1 MALIVDRRIINLSSN
16 HGTKQNGTYNS
27 SLTFAFPS
35 LVRREPDIAFI
46 EIGVVNCE
54 IPVSFYIIND
64 LNYELRFQWRDVST
78 GLYSADVDI
87 LLEKGNYTATTLIAE
102 IKAKMLAA
110 ISGFTTA
117 FLILSISKAT
127 GKLIWDLNPTGG
139 GQNVDGIRIYNSGS
153 TCFKILGGDETTP
166 YFEFFNTTDGTAI
179 TYPLNLLGIN
189 KINIQSNQIST
200 FNYDSGRSGFSNILA
215 SIEVDAPPY
224 GIILYKNTSLTYN
237 ILSAPDL
244 DSFTIDL
251 KDVDDNYINFN
262 SLDWSITLGMNLHK
276 TPPSF
281 SQSTF
286 SNILANTIHEPT
298 PDLIAPAPILQ
309 KSEDTPTIKN
319 DLDLLN
325 LPLR

>member
-16 HGTKQNGTYNS
+16 HGTTENGTYNS
-27 SLTFAFPS
+27 SVSYFFPN
-35 LVRREPDIAFI
+35 LLRREPDVAFV
-46 EIGVVNCE
+46 EVGVINCE

-64 LNYELRFQWRDVST
+64 INNTLRFTWRNVST
-78 GLYSADVDI
+78 GLYSGFVNISLD
-87 LLEKGNYTATTLIAE
+87 KGNYTATTLIAQ
-102 IKAKMLAA
+102 IQSKMLSA
-110 ISGFTTA
+110 ISGSTTA

-153 TCFKILGGDETTP
+153 TCFKLLGGDTTTT
-166 YFEFFNTTDGTAI
+166 YFEFFNTVDGTAI
-179 TYPLNLLGIN
+179 TFPLNLLGIN

-244 DSFTIDL
+244 DAFTIDL
-251 KDVDDNYINFN
+251 KDVNDNYINFN
-262 SLDWSITLGMNLHK
+262 NLDWSITLGMNLHK

-286 SNILANTIHEPT
+286 SDILAIKQEPT
-298 PDLIAPAPILQ
+298 PDLIAPPPPLEKPEDIPI
-309 KSEDTPTIKN
+309 IKN
-319 DLDLLN
+319 EFDLLN

>member
-1 MALIVDRRIINLSSN
+1 MALIVDKRIINLSSN
-16 HGTKQNGTYNS
+16 HGTKENGTYNS
-27 SLTFAFPS
+27 SITFVFPS
-35 LVRREPDIAFI
+35 LVKREPDVAFV
-46 EIGVVNCE
+46 EVGVINCE

-64 LNYELRFQWRDVST
+64 ANNTMRFQWRNVST
-78 GLYSADVDI
+78 GLYSANVDI
-87 LLEKGNYTATTLIAE
+87 LLEKGNYTATTLITE

-110 ISGFTTA
+110 ISGSTTA

-139 GQNVDGIRIYNSGS
+139 GQNVDGIRIYNTGS
-153 TCFKILGGDETTP
+153 SCFKLLGGNSGT

-179 TYPLNLLGIN
+179 NYPLNLLGIN

-244 DSFTIDL
+244 DGFTIDL
-251 KDVDDNYINFN
+251 KDVNDNYINFN
-262 SLDWSITLGMNLHK
+262 NQDWSITLGLNYHR

-286 SNILANTIHEPT
+286 SDILANTVHEPT
-298 PDLIAPAPILQ
+298 PDLIAPAPPLE
-309 KSEDTPTIKN
+309 KPEDLPIIKN

>member
-1 MALIVDRRIINLSSN
+1 MALIVDRRIINLSSD
-16 HGTKQNGTYNS
+16 HGTKENGTYNS
-27 SLTFAFPS
+27 SVSFFFPS
-35 LVRREPDIAFI
+35 LLKREPDIAFV
-46 EIGVVNCE
+46 EVGVINCE

-64 LNYELRFQWRDVST
+64 INNTLRFQWRNFST

-87 LLEKGNYTATTLIAE
+87 TLEKGNYTATTLITE
-102 IKAKMLAA
+102 IKAKMLSA
-110 ISGFTTA
+110 ISGSTTA
-117 FLILSISKAT
+117 FLILSISRAT
-127 GKLIWDLNPTGG
+127 GRLIFDLNPTGG

-153 TCFKILGGDETTP
+153 TCFKLLGGDLTST

-179 TYPLNLLGIN
+179 TFPLNLLGIN

-262 SLDWSITLGMNLHK
+262 SLDWSITLGMNLHR

-286 SNILANTIHEPT
+286 GDILANTKIDPT
-298 PDLIAPAPILQ
+298 PDLIASPPPLEKPEDIPI
-309 KSEDTPTIKN
+309 IKN
-319 DLDLLN
+319 EFDLLN
-325 LPLR
+325 LPIR

>member
-1 MALIVDRRIINLSSN
+1 MALIVDKRIINLSSN
-16 HGTKQNGTYNS
+16 HGTKENGTYNS
-27 SLTFAFPS
+27 SLSFAFPS
-35 LVRREPDIAFI
+35 LVKRESDVAYV
-46 EIGVVNCE
+46 EIGVINCE
-54 IPVSFYIIND
+54 IPVSFYTIND
-64 LNYELRFQWRDVST
+64 VNNTLRFQWRNFST
-78 GLYSADVDI
+78 ALYSADVDI
-87 LLEKGNYTATTLIAE
+87 TLEKGNYTATTLITE

-127 GKLIWDLNPTGG
+127 GRLIWDLNPTGG

-153 TCFKILGGDETTP
+153 TCFKLLGGNSTT

-189 KINIQSNQIST
+189 KINIQSNHIST

-244 DSFTIDL
+244 DNFTIEL

-262 SLDWSITLGMNLHK
+262 NQDWSITLGLNLHR

-281 SQSTF
+281 SQTTL
-286 SNILANTIHEPT
+286 NTILANTVHEPT
-298 PDLIAPAPILQ
+298 PDLIQSAPPLEKSDDLPI
-309 KSEDTPTIKN
+309 IKN